1 MKKAITF
8 KTHSSHTY
16 LFSPNRN
23 YCGLC
28 HPLIDYFHRLD
39 ESGSLKSYIAKVQG
53 QSTLKIR
60 GSGSFTSSEF
70 RYQYKKYRFL
80 KRHRFFIDPGS
91 VKLGGR
97 LAPEKIRQNLGSI
110 KQVIFESTEACNLS
124 CTYCTYSKFYINKER
139 GNKKFD
145 PESAFRFLDLVLKE
159 RKEGEK
165 HLIVS
170 FYGGEPL
177 KNMSFIRNVVSFLLD
192 GYADTWT
199 FKFTM
204 STNGL
209 LLLKYSDYLV
219 QHHFDISV
227 SLDGNEYENSF
238 RVLHNTKPSYH
249 IVVKNLDALRKRY
262 PEFFETNISF
272 LTVLHK
278 RNDYNHVNLFFKKRY
293 GKKPLVSLIN
303 TLNVAEQYKNEF
315 RDIFLSDSSLQVQDY
330 ELMHALF
337 LSHPTVKELA
347 NVLEHYGGFVFNNH
361 LKLLSSE
368 NGRIGSKMHIPTAT
382 CLPFSLRVYLTADGS
397 ILPCEHISREFEIG
411 KFLNQEPEINFESIA
426 QLFNKGYERIESL
439 CDKCFLSDHCRECL
453 FNTYI
458 KDGRLVCEYFQD
470 ENQFKKYLIKNFSI
484 MEMDKKIY
492 KEVISRGYNE
502 E

>member
-8 KTHSSHTY
+8 KTRNSHHY
-16 LFSPNRN
+16 LYSPNRN

-28 HPLIDYFHRLD
+28 HPLLEYFYGLD
-39 ESGSLKSYIAKVQG
+39 ESGSLESYISKTERKSIFRIKG
-53 QSTLKIR
+53 L
-60 GSGSFTSSEF
+60 GCFTHKEI

-80 KRHRFFIDPGS
+80 KRHNFFKIPES

-97 LAPEKIRQNLGSI
+97 LAPEKIRKNLSGL

-124 CTYCTYSKFYINKER
+124 CTYCTYSKYYINKER

-145 PESAFRFLDLVLKE
+145 PESAFRFLDMVIRE
-159 RKEGEK
+159 RKEGER

-177 KNMSFIRNVVSFLLD
+177 KNMPFIRKIVSYLLN

-209 LLLKYSDYLV
+209 LLFKHADFLV
-219 QHHFDISV
+219 HNHFDISV
-227 SLDGNEYENSF
+227 SLDGGEFENSF
-238 RVLHNTKPSYH
+238 RVLHNQKPSFP
-249 IVVKNLDALRKRY
+249 IVIKNLDALRKRY
-262 PEFFETNISF
+262 PEFFRTNISF

-278 RNDYNHVNLFFKKRY
+278 RNDYNHVNLFFKERY
-293 GKKPLVSLIN
+293 GKKPLISLIN
-303 TLNVAEQYKNEF
+303 TLNVAEKFKDEF
-315 RDIFLSDSSLQVQDY
+315 KDTFLSDTSFQVQDN
-330 ELMHALF
+330 ELMHMLF

-361 LKLLSSE
+361 LKLLSPE
-368 NGRIGSKMHIPTAT
+368 NGRVGFKRFIPTAT

-411 KFLNQEPEINFESIA
+411 KFVNQDPEINFESIA
-426 QLFNKGYERIESL
+426 QIFNQGYERIESL
-439 CDKCFLSDHCRECL
+439 CNKCFLSDHCRECL
-453 FNTYI
+453 FNTYM
-458 KDGRLVCEYFQD
+458 KEGRMVCDYFQD
-470 ENQFKKYLIKNFSI
+470 ENMFRQYLIKNFSI
-484 MEMDKKIY
+484 MEAEKKIY
-492 KEVISRGYNE
+492 QEVISRGYNDE
-502 E
+502 